1 MGDGL
6 PYRTRLA
13 ALLASTHQTH
23 EEAVAAFNERAR
35 QLRESATL
43 SVRQLDRW
51 LSGRLTRLPR
61 PTACRV
67 AQSLWGEPIQH
78 LLAPPPVSHSAAR
91 PIAAADTMVPSAKP
105 PPDPPAADP
114 ELVSHWHKLLG
125 VLAISENL
133 FGPQRLTGTVTR
145 ELAVIRATR
154 QAARDPL
161 RTAFVQLEAR
171 WTEFLGW
178 LADNAHDE
186 PAGQYWTDRA
196 LELSLEA
203 GDQLMTGYVLMR
215 KSQQAIVRGDAPS
228 AIALATTAGRQP
240 ATSPAV
246 AALAAVRQAE
256 GHALDQ
262 DEAACRRSL
271 DQAHD
276 LAAHAAQDPDAPW
289 DGDLGRHCTPAYVR
303 AHEAHCWLRLRQP
316 GRAISLLEQLL
327 PTWPS
332 PYRQDEALH
341 RSRLAQAYA
350 AAGEADQAVLHGSRA
365 LATTDSGS
373 AYRVHA
379 ELLRLDRQ
387 LAATNRPRG
396 LDLPRTPGGHQPGDA
411 GGPPLP

>member
-1 MGDGL
+1 VSDRA

-13 ALLASTHQTH
+13 DLLARTHQTH

-35 QLRESATL
+35 QLREPATL

-51 LSGRLTRLPR
+51 LSGQLVGLPR

-67 AQSLWGEPIQH
+67 AQSLWGEPIQD
-78 LLAPPPVSHSAAR
+78 LLAPPTATEPVPAPS
-91 PIAAADTMVPSAKP
+91 PAADDP
-105 PPDPPAADP
+105 PPQPAPGGDPPAADP
-114 ELVSHWHKLLG
+114 ELVPHWHKLLG

-171 WTEFLGW
+171 WTEFLSW

-203 GDQLMTGYVLMR
+203 GDQLMTSYVLMR
-215 KSQQAIVRGDAPS
+215 KSQQAVTRGDAPR
-228 AIALATTAGRQP
+228 AIALATAARREP
-240 ATSPAV
+240 ATSPVV

-256 GHALDQ
+256 GHALAQ

-271 DQAHD
+271 DHAYD
-276 LAAHAAQDPDAPW
+276 LVDPTPPDQDNPW
-289 DGDLGRHCTPAYVR
+289 DGDLGRHCTTAYVR
-303 AHEAHCWLRLRQP
+303 AHEAHCWLRLHQP
-316 GRAISLLEQLL
+316 GRAIALFEQIL

-350 AAGEADQAVLHGSRA
+350 ASGEAEQAVLHASRA
-365 LATTDSGS
+365 LATAEAGS

-387 LAATNRPRG
+387 LAATGQPLG
-396 LDLPRTPGGHQPGDA
+396 LSLPRRGEGHQAA
-411 GGPPLP
+411 GGVTSLP